1 MNCIVA
7 VVEDFLVEG
16 EVGGLDWRVDWM
28 EDGEEIAC
36 S

>member
-1 MNCIVA
+1 MNCIVV

-16 EVGGLDWRVDWM
+16 EAGGLDWRVDRM
-28 EDGEEIAC
+28 EDGEEIAF